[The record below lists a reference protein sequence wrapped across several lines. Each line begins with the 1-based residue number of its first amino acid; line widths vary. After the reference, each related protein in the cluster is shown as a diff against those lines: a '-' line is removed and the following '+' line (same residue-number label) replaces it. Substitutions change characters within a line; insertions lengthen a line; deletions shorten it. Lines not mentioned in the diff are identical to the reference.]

1 MSRRIGIVSN
11 HVLNTGSVFGNPHV
25 QTIWANIVKRYPKIK
40 STRERIELT
49 DGDFLDIELSAPG
62 DRGVILLLH
71 GLEGGADSNY
81 IKDIFAHLSS
91 AGFQLVVLQFRGC
104 SGVPN
109 RLLRTY
115 HSGHTSDLNYVA
127 QLLRSRFGKLTA
139 IIGYSLGGN
148 VLLKWLGESDRNDLL
163 KKAIAVSVPFDLAK
177 SATRLGQGF
186 SRIYQDRLI
195 KSLQNKYLLKAKT
208 HKLPCHENEIRRLNS
223 FWSFDEKL
231 TAPIHGFSNAED
243 YYRKSSCRQYLNK
256 ISLPTLIV
264 QSKDDPFLP
273 VSAIPEAS
281 RLSSNVQLMLTNK
294 GGHVGFLERGLDAS
308 FLKDAITKF
317 VSSVD

>member
-1 MSRRIGIVSN
+1 MSQKIGIISN
-11 HVLNTGSVFGNPHV
+11 HILNTGSAFSNPHV
-25 QTIWANIVKRYPKIK
+25 QTIWANIVKRYPRII

-62 DRGVILLLH
+62 DRGIILLLH
-71 GLEGGADSNY
+71 GLEGGSDSNY

-91 AGFQLVVLQFRGC
+91 VGFQLVVLQFRGC

-163 KKAIAVSVPFDLAK
+163 RKAIAVSVPFDLAK

-208 HKLPCHENEIRRLNS
+208 HKLPCDENEIRRLNS

-243 YYRKSSCRQYLNK
+243 YYQKSSCQRYLNK
-256 ISLPTLIV
+256 INLPTLII

-281 RLSSNVQLMLTNK
+281 HLSSYVELMITNK
-294 GGHVGFLERGLDAS
+294 GGHVGFLGKALDES
-308 FLKDAITKF
+308 FLKSNITKF
-317 VSSVD
+317 VSSVS